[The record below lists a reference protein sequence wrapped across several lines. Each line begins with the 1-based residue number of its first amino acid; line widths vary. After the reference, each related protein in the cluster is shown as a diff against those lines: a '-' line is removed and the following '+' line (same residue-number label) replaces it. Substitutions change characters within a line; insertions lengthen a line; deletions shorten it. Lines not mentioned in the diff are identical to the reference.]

1 MPTNYDTI
9 DIQQKIGDHDLI
21 VSSITFVE
29 MSDPIHMSLSTFR
42 DSILSSI
49 AQLEF
54 QLRDVVGSRSNQPV
68 QSPIVV
74 DETIRTE
81 LQQIT
86 TRITTMEQTIQV
98 LLERNNTIDAMD
110 LIRQELLSIQPS
122 INTKNILISSSRN
135 TPALNAAI
143 AAANPPTF
151 NLSDTE
157 DDDDMSSIHGEEE
170 VELVD
175 VPEEI
180 QSEGVVEDDPLKQV
194 VIQGTSYYMD
204 TDNNLYLEIEDGYEQ
219 IGTYDP
225 THDTIELLVEDSE
238 IEEEEEVEEE
248 EAEVEVEE
256 FDYKGKTYQRDA
268 DKNVYLDGEQIGTWN
283 GTRIVRSS

>member
-1 MPTNYDTI
+1 
-9 DIQQKIGDHDLI
+9 
-21 VSSITFVE
+21 

-49 AQLEF
+49 AHLEF
-54 QLRDVVGSRSNQPV
+54 QLRDILGSRSNQPV

-74 DETIRTE
+74 DESIQTE
-81 LQQIT
+81 LQKIT
-86 TRITTMEQTIQV
+86 TRMTSMEQTIQV
-98 LLERNNTIDAMD
+98 LLERNKTIDTMD

-122 INTKNILISSSRN
+122 INTKNILISSVRN

-143 AAANPPTF
+143 AAANPPEL
-151 NLSDTE
+151 NLSDSEEE
-157 DDDDMSSIHGEEE
+157 DDDLSSIHGEEE
-170 VELVD
+170 AELVD

-180 QSEGVVEDDPLKQV
+180 QSEGVVEEEPLKQV
-194 VIQGTSYYMD
+194 VMQGTSYYMD
-204 TDNNLYLEIEDGYEQ
+204 TENNLYLEIEDGYEQ

-238 IEEEEEVEEE
+238 IEIEEEEEED
-248 EAEVEVEE
+248 EVEVEE
-256 FDYKGKTYQRDA
+256 FDYKGKTYQRDT
-268 DKNVYLDGEQIGTWN
+268 DMNVYLDGEQIGTWN

>member
-1 MPTNYDTI
+1 
-9 DIQQKIGDHDLI
+9 
-21 VSSITFVE
+21 

-49 AQLEF
+49 AHLEF
-54 QLRDVVGSRSNQPV
+54 QLRDILGSRSNQPV

-74 DETIRTE
+74 DESIQTE
-81 LQQIT
+81 LQKIT
-86 TRITTMEQTIQV
+86 TRMTSMEQTIQV
-98 LLERNNTIDAMD
+98 LLERNKTIDTMD

-122 INTKNILISSSRN
+122 INTKNVLISSVRN

-143 AAANPPTF
+143 AAANPPEL
-151 NLSDTE
+151 NLSDSEEE
-157 DDDDMSSIHGEEE
+157 DDDLSSIHGEEE
-170 VELVD
+170 VDLVD

-180 QSEGVVEDDPLKQV
+180 QSEGVVEEEPLKQV

-204 TDNNLYLEIEDGYEQ
+204 TENNLYLEIEDGYEQ

-238 IEEEEEVEEE
+238 IEVEEE
-248 EAEVEVEE
+248 EEEDEVEVEE
-256 FDYKGKTYQRDA
+256 FDYKGKTYQRDT
-268 DKNVYLDGEQIGTWN
+268 DMNVYLDGEQIGTWN

>member
-1 MPTNYDTI
+1 
-9 DIQQKIGDHDLI
+9 
-21 VSSITFVE
+21 

-49 AQLEF
+49 AHLEF
-54 QLRDVVGSRSNQPV
+54 QLRDVLGSRSNQPV

-74 DETIRTE
+74 DETIQTE

-86 TRITTMEQTIQV
+86 TRMATMEQTIQV
-98 LLERNNTIDAMD
+98 LLERNKTIDTMD

-122 INTKNILISSSRN
+122 INTKNVLISSVRN

-143 AAANPPTF
+143 AAANPPEL
-151 NLSDTE
+151 NLSDSE
-157 DDDDMSSIHGEEE
+157 DDDDDDDLSSIHGEEE
-170 VELVD
+170 VELVE

-180 QSEGVVEDDPLKQV
+180 QSEGVVEEEPLKQV

-204 TDNNLYLEIEDGYEQ
+204 TENNLYLEIEDGYEQ

-238 IEEEEEVEEE
+238 IEEDDEEE
-248 EAEVEVEE
+248 EAEIEVEE
-256 FDYKGKTYQRDA
+256 FDYKGKTYQRDT
-268 DKNVYLDGEQIGTWN
+268 DMNVYLDGEQIGTWN